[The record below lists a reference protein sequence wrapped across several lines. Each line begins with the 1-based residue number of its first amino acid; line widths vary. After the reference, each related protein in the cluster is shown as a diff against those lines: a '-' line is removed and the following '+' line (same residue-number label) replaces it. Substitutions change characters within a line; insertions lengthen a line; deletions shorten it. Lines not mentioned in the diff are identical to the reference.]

1 MIAPCDTILGP
12 VAITCNS
19 GCVALLG
26 CMLLRFVLCC
36 IVLPCYEQCD
46 NTLCYHKFLS
56 CCSSLLIANTQLVC
70 SAVDNLVTRCVIIIC
85 GMSLCVCVRCVVLC
99 CVVCVVC
106 RPAFVLCCFVV
117 CRCVLCCVVLCCFA
131 LMCHVVLL
139 CLSVLCLH
147 VPYVLLAKCCV
158 VLCGVALL

>member
-85 GMSLCVCVRCVVLC
+85 GMSLCVCSLCCVVLCVSCVALLLCCVALSCVVVCCVVLC
-99 CVVCVVC
+99 CVV
-106 RPAFVLCCFVV
+106 
-117 CRCVLCCVVLCCFA
+117 
-131 LMCHVVLL
+131 LL
-139 CLSVLCLH
+139 
-147 VPYVLLAKCCV
+147 
-158 VLCGVALL
+158 